1 MVVNIKTATFV
12 VVIACSLPGAYCTS
26 TYEQLISSVIRL
38 EVFFFSPKSWCLPD
52 QMAYIIRDYMLIK
65 LCFES
70 SVPSYLS
77 HRIFP
82 LFQEGSHIHIL

>member
-38 EVFFFSPKSWCLPD
+38 EVFFFL
-52 QMAYIIRDYMLIK
+52 QRVGAYQTRW
-65 LCFES
+65 
-70 SVPSYLS
+70 
-77 HRIFP
+77 HT
-82 LFQEGSHIHIL
+82 